1 MCEIF
6 LINTRPDELDS
17 NNYRF
22 FLEKYKKRMN
32 REKKRNLFICEQLQ
46 SLKDYCKSDS
56 FRSLDALFLL
66 YPKNIKKKIHT

>member
-32 REKKRNLFICEQLQ
+32 REKKKKFIYLRTASKSKGLLQ
-46 SLKDYCKSDS
+46 K
-56 FRSLDALFLL
+56 
-66 YPKNIKKKIHT
+66 